1 MNIRVPTETL
11 DDRIAA
17 LCAGQPPDH
26 SLRQAF
32 YNDPEIFEADIE
44 RLFLRHWLCAGHESL
59 APNPGDYFLYEM
71 ANGVDHHHPRAGPAI
86 ARARQRLPASRL
98 AHLPEE
104 LRPGERAGVS
114 LSRLGL

>member
-1 MNIRVPTETL
+1 MVHKRAMNIHVSTETL

-71 ANGVDHHHPRAGPAI
+71 AQESIIVIRG
-86 ARARQRLPASRL
+86 Q
-98 AHLPEE
+98 
-104 LRPGERAGVS
+104 
-114 LSRLGL
+114 